1 MLPSHRLLV
10 EMSEVRQEIN
20 SFPEDGERA
29 KLDELTEKHMGLET
43 RYRAA
48 IVTESDEQAVEAAGG
63 GVTPERAEI
72 RRLVDRANLADFLAE
87 AEGGNSVSG
96 ASLELR
102 KAVLGRWPR
111 RKPGLDAVGNAGSA
125 GRCRHERSFRKPV

>member
-1 MLPSHRLLV
+1 MLPSHRLLI
-10 EMSEVRQEIN
+10 EMSEVREAIN
-20 SFPEDGERA
+20 VFPEDGEPD
-29 KLDELTEKHMGLET
+29 KLNELTTKHQTLES
-43 RYRAA
+43 RYRAEV
-48 IVTESDEQAVEAAGG
+48 IKESDEQAVEAAGG

-102 KAVLGRWPR
+102 KAVLGADENRNWLP
-111 RKPGLDAVGNAGSA
+111 LANVGAE
-125 GRCRHERSFRKPV
+125 GRCHHECSFRKPV